1 MKAIIPLLLVGLL
14 SFGSANEDGER
25 DQRIFAFY
33 STTSQTRLTTTTI
46 TGLYT
51 CLSTIATPTCLG
63 RKKRMFIRS
72 PKFDDA
78 DELGPAES
86 SNLDGS
92 FPSDEDDAALERSER
107 SAEENNRKGMKL
119 TIWSTAFSTITITST
134 SVLAGTTVSAS
145 ALCAATGIT
154 AGCFV
159 G

>member
-1 MKAIIPLLLVGLL
+1 MWGIIPLLLVGFL
-14 SFGSANEDGER
+14 SSGSIAEDSDKEA
-25 DQRIFAFY
+25 RIFAFY

-51 CLSTIATPTCLG
+51 CLSTVTTPACLG
-63 RKKRMFIRS
+63 RKKRMFLRS
-72 PKFDDA
+72 AQLDV
-78 DELGPAES
+78 DELGD
-86 SNLDGS
+86 DGS
-92 FPSDEDDAALERSER
+92 LAGSLGESETGPGKSEDSLRQA
-107 SAEENNRKGMKL
+107 KKL

-145 ALCAATGIT
+145 ALCAAPGLT

>member
-1 MKAIIPLLLVGLL
+1 MWAIIPLLLVGFL
-14 SFGSANEDGER
+14 SSGSASEESNR
-25 DQRIFAFY
+25 DARIFAFY

-51 CLSTIATPTCLG
+51 CLSTTTTPACLG
-63 RKKRMFIRS
+63 RKKRMFLRS
-72 PKFDDA
+72 TQ
-78 DELGPAES
+78 LGAED
-86 SNLDGS
+86 L
-92 FPSDEDDAALERSER
+92 DEDGTLNGSLEETGKDLGLGAKNPDSHRQ
-107 SAEENNRKGMKL
+107 AKKL

-145 ALCAATGIT
+145 ALCAAPGLT